1 MITIKVGIVN
11 AVFFQSSNV
20 FLLVLIIEIKANE
33 VSNKFFLHQICDKK
47 FNCQKK
53 KNKKK
58 I

>member
-20 FLLVLIIEIKANE
+20 FLLVLIIEIKENE

-47 FNCQKK
+47 FNF
-53 KNKKK
+53 
-58 I
+58 